1 VLEVGVGDGLHS
13 ASASGVIDQHID
25 PAQSGGQRLDRL
37 VVCDV
42 SHNCGAVDLV
52 RQGGYPVCAAR
63 YRYDVKPKGGKVFGG
78 CFADPG
84 TGTGDYRHP
93 LMRIS

>member
-1 VLEVGVGDGLHS
+1 MLEVGIGDGRQS

-25 PAQSGGQRLDRL
+25 PAQFAGEFRYGC

-42 SHNCGAVDLV
+42 SHNGCAAYFFCEGI
-52 RQGGYPVCAAR
+52 YPVRTSRHCD
-63 YRYDVKPKGGKVFGG
+63 DVKLKGGKGFGC

-84 TGTGDYRHP
+84 TGTGNYGNP
-93 LMRIS
+93 LMRVI

>member
-1 VLEVGVGDGLHS
+1 MFEVGVGDGRQS

-25 PAQSGGQRLDRL
+25 PAQFAGEGGDSR

-42 SHNCGAVDLV
+42 SHNCRSIYLFREGV
-52 RQGGYPVCAAR
+52 YPVRASRHCD
-63 YRYDVKPKGGKVFGG
+63 DVKPKGGKVFGS

-84 TGTGDYRHP
+84 AGTGNHRNP
-93 LMRIS
+93 LMRVI